1 MASGYSRCA
10 KPKAGP
16 VLRTAPASTGFTLPS
31 LDLPHVR
38 CCLGS
43 LQLLTGISL
52 AVIAFPC
59 LESSANDSSS
69 EDKQMRRQNLL
80 MWVPKQ
86 EPPSCTGDSS
96 GKKVGNQQHRGKKGK
111 RSLETR

>member
-59 LESSANDSSS
+59 LESSLASISYLQLHLLLLFSLS
-69 EDKQMRRQNLL
+69 ESARLCHFPWIKEVKLTNI
-80 MWVPKQ
+80 
-86 EPPSCTGDSS
+86 CF
-96 GKKVGNQQHRGKKGK
+96 
-111 RSLETR
+111 